1 MTDNGVFSKRAVDF
15 GSRTLIE
22 SFTDQN
28 LPDGDWLDL
37 GCGYGPIG
45 LALAKTIGA
54 QRIVDMVDVNELAMA
69 LARENAQLNHIEN
82 VNIFASDGYENITK
96 QYASIVTN
104 PPVRAGK
111 NVVDN
116 FITTAKEHLIST
128 GTLWVVLQ
136 KKQGAPSAK
145 KLMNEVFG
153 NCNVVKRDKG
163 YYILCSTKYEDKHD
177 INN

>member
-1 MTDNGVFSKRAVDF
+1 
-15 GSRTLIE
+15 
-22 SFTDQN
+22 
-28 LPDGDWLDL
+28 
-37 GCGYGPIG
+37 
-45 LALAKTIGA
+45 
-54 QRIVDMVDVNELAMA
+54 MVDVNELAMA

-136 KKQGAPSAK
+136 KNKELHQPRNS
-145 KLMNEVFG
+145 
-153 NCNVVKRDKG
+153 
-163 YYILCSTKYEDKHD
+163 
-177 INN
+177 